1 MFPQCPQNVH
11 LSVFLGFCLSHQ
23 HLQHWKLGQIWN
35 IFEIFWLNLGQIWDF
50 RKQIR
55 FSIIIVWLF
64 ENWVDRNVI
73 LLKVETFLKT
83 NKNQHHHNVS
93 VWKLDWPK
101 LSRFL
106 QSICL
111 YVCLGFCLF
120 KSPTSR
126 TLVELNCVTEGQPR
140 LPPKYQVRQSH
151 EQKVENSSHNHSLV
165 RLYPFL
171 KP

>member
-1 MFPQCPQNVH
+1 MYLFCGSKANFGTTLWQWNCY
-11 LSVFLGFCLSHQ
+11 FLVSTRRENGFFLKFKS
-23 HLQHWKLGQIWN
+23 
-35 IFEIFWLNLGQIWDF
+35 NLRYF

-83 NKNQHHHNVS
+83 NKSQHHHNVS

-165 RLYPFL
+165 RLQPFL
-171 KP
+171 